1 MKLIIT
7 LAMLGLLSWVMPV
20 SVALA
25 ANDCT
30 ITQGKAINV
39 SVNIPT
45 LTPAKRGVPGT
56 VLGRGEVNTPAISY
70 NCGNLIR
77 NTWRSRFTRTESTQ
91 QASDNVYNTSIAGLG
106 IRLSWPSSRNMFFPN
121 AAECISSCSEPADKV
136 VLEFVQTGPIT
147 GGTILAGI
155 IGEVNL
161 EADSNPGNPVNLMTI
176 RLATPVNVEPK
187 SCAILTPVQNVEL
200 GTYSLADFQSRVVR
214 RGAKVPF
221 NITLDCPQQT
231 SLEFSFSGE
240 HPVGTVTGFIANCE
254 TSGCAKEVGVKLLDN
269 SGNRAVNT
277 QGTYSAAVT
286 LTGKQSYLYY
296 ANIEPQTTAAAMG
309 AGKIDTSVI
318 FNIRMN

>member
-45 LTPAKRGVPGT
+45 LRPAKRGTVGT
-56 VLGRGEVNTPAISY
+56 VLGKGEINTPAISY

-77 NTWRSRFTRTESTQ
+77 NTWRSKLTRAESTL
-91 QASDNVYNTSIAGLG
+91 QALNDVYNTNIPGLG

-121 AAECISSCSEPADKV
+121 AAECISSCTEPADKV
-136 VLEFVQTGPIT
+136 VLEFVQTGVISSGIIP
-147 GGTILAGI
+147 AGK

-161 EADSNPGNPVNLMTI
+161 EADSNPGTPVNLVTI
-176 RLATPVNVEPK
+176 SLGTPVNIEPK
-187 SCAILTPVQNVEL
+187 SCAILTPIQNVEL
-200 GTYSLADFQSRVVR
+200 GTYSLADFQSRAVR

-240 HPVGTVTGFIANCE
+240 HPVGTVVGYIANCD

-269 SGNRAVNT
+269 SGNKGVNT
-277 QGTYSAAVT
+277 QGTYSTAVI
-286 LTGKQSYLYY
+286 LNGKQSYLYY
-296 ANIEPQTTAAAMG
+296 ANIEPKTTGTAVG
-309 AGKIDTSVI
+309 AGKIDTSVV